1 MKRQKFCQILAAA
14 LAVLML
20 SGCAGKQEESPKA
33 DFSPKLDTKAAV
45 QLDVLGFFGNFE
57 ALDQV
62 TADFNRYYPNVTF
75 TYEQVGGAKL
85 EAYLDANPG
94 VDIMM
99 VSTEFMNAKEPTLP
113 DRCQD
118 LTEVDFGA
126 IDEQMLKLYNIG
138 GVQKAIPMAQRVTG
152 MVVNTTLLEKEG
164 LSIPQ
169 NTQEFLST
177 LAALKEKGYTPIQG
191 PTSKVY
197 AELTQNSLFSALCTN
212 PGLLEDAKAGKQE
225 ALDKLASVFEFLDT
239 LRDEGYTNEEVND
252 SLPDD
257 NYDGA
262 ILSFFEG
269 KTPFWICDTE
279 KVSGMKKRESK
290 SEAFQGSPFEYTFAY
305 IPLGEEGSFV
315 YQEPWYAFAANKDGS
330 DPEYALEF
338 LRFLATEKEINT
350 MADVKGVPSIASVTT
365 SPAIYQNIEASE
377 VLEHRAVNTGTIT
390 PDMSAKWYACTR
402 AYMDGEYDS
411 PESAVRDF
419 LSVVE

>member
-1 MKRQKFCQILAAA
+1 MKRQRKNQILAAA
-14 LAVLML
+14 LAALLL
-20 SGCAGKQEESPKA
+20 SGCAGKTTEEAA
-33 DFSPKLDTKAAV
+33 DFTPKLDTKTAV
-45 QLDVLGFFGNFE
+45 QLETVGFFGNFE

-62 TADFNRYYPNVTF
+62 TADFNQYYPNVTF
-75 TYEQVGGAKL
+75 TYEQVSGAKL
-85 EAYLDANPG
+85 EPYLDANPG

-118 LTEVDFGA
+118 LTDVDFGA

-177 LAALKEKGYTPIQG
+177 LAALKAKGYTPIQG

-197 AELTQNSLFSALCTN
+197 AELTQNSLFSALCMN
-212 PGLLEDAKAGKQE
+212 PGLLEDAEAGKQE
-225 ALDKLASVFEFLDT
+225 ALDKLSSVFEFLDI
-239 LRDEGYTNEEVND
+239 LRDEGYTDEEVNA

-290 SEAFQGSPFEYTFAY
+290 SEAFQAEPFEYTFSY

-338 LRFLATEKEINT
+338 LRFLATQKEINT
-350 MADVKGVPSIASVTT
+350 IADVKGVPSVAAVTT
-365 SPAIYQNIEASE
+365 SPAIYQDIEAPE

-411 PESAVRDF
+411 PESAARDF